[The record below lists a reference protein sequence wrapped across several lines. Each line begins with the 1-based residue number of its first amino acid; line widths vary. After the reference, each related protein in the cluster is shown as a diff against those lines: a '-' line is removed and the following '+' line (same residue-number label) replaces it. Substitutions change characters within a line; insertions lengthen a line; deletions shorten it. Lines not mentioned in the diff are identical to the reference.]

1 MVDEIG
7 ETLIKWLRGMHCFVV
22 AGLVYMST
30 RRAVTQLAP
39 PRTASLSPTYSAFPK
54 VFLTRRLEM
63 KLRLLTT
70 LIATSLLASTAVLAQ
85 FSDRNIK
92 ISNGVNEDH
101 PVGAGVKKMQEI
113 LTAKSGGKMKM
124 NAFWGGSAGGDLQAT
139 QALRA
144 GTQEM
149 VVTSSSPLVGIV
161 KELGV
166 FDLPFLFGN
175 EKEVDQVLDGAA
187 GAYFNKKLEEAGVVN
202 LAYWENG
209 FRNLTNSKKPVNK
222 VEDFDG
228 IKVRVMQ
235 NNIFLDTFKTL
246 GTNAVPMAFGE
257 VFTALE
263 TKTIDGQEN
272 PFVTINTSKFFE
284 VQKFL
289 SVTRHA
295 YTPFLVL
302 YSKKLWDQLS
312 KDEQAALRE
321 AAIEG
326 QKVQRT
332 TIRANDG
339 KALADLKAKGMQVNE
354 ISPAEQ
360 RRMFEKVKPVYD
372 KNAATI
378 GADAINVVVD
388 ALKKARGG

>member
-1 MVDEIG
+1 MF
-7 ETLIKWLRGMHCFVV
+7 KLRMIATVV
-22 AGLVYMST
+22 ATSVF
-30 RRAVTQLAP
+30 AVGA
-39 PRTASLSPTYSAFPK
+39 A
-54 VFLTRRLEM
+54 M
-63 KLRLLTT
+63 
-70 LIATSLLASTAVLAQ
+70 AQ
-85 FSDRNIK
+85 FSERNIK
-92 ISNGVNEDH
+92 MSNGVNEDH

-113 LTAKSGGKMKM
+113 LTAKSGGKMKL

-175 EKEVDQVLDGAA
+175 EKEVDAVLDGVA

-284 VQKFL
+284 VQKYL

-312 KDEQAALRE
+312 KDEQAVLRE

-326 QKVQRT
+326 QKVQRA

-339 KALADLKAKGMQVNE
+339 KALAALKEKGMQVNE
-354 ISPAEQ
+354 ISAAEQ

>member
-1 MVDEIG
+1 
-7 ETLIKWLRGMHCFVV
+7 
-22 AGLVYMST
+22 
-30 RRAVTQLAP
+30 
-39 PRTASLSPTYSAFPK
+39 
-54 VFLTRRLEM
+54 
-63 KLRLLTT
+63 
-70 LIATSLLASTAVLAQ
+70 
-85 FSDRNIK
+85 
-92 ISNGVNEDH
+92 
-101 PVGAGVKKMQEI
+101 
-113 LTAKSGGKMKM
+113 
-124 NAFWGGSAGGDLQAT
+124 
-139 QALRA
+139 
-144 GTQEM
+144 M
-149 VVTSSSPLVGIV
+149 VVSSSSPLVGII

-166 FDLPFLFGN
+166 FDLPFLFAN
-175 EKEVDQVLDGAA
+175 EKEADAVLDGPA
-187 GAYFNKKLEEAGVVN
+187 GAFFNKKLEEAGLVN

-209 FRNLTNSKKPVNK
+209 FRNLTNSKRAVAK

-228 IKVRVMQ
+228 VKVRVMQ

-272 PFVTINTSKFFE
+272 PFVTIDTSKFYE

-302 YSKKLWDQLS
+302 YSKKMFDTLS
-312 KDEQAALRE
+312 PQEQALLRE

-326 QKVQRT
+326 QKVQRS
-332 TIRANDG
+332 TIRANDT
-339 KALADLKAKGMQVNE
+339 KALANLKAKGMQVNE
-354 ISPAEQ
+354 ITPAEQ

-378 GADAINVVVD
+378 GADAITIVVD

>member
-1 MVDEIG
+1 
-7 ETLIKWLRGMHCFVV
+7 
-22 AGLVYMST
+22 
-30 RRAVTQLAP
+30 
-39 PRTASLSPTYSAFPK
+39 
-54 VFLTRRLEM
+54 M
-63 KLRLLTT
+63 KLKTLATLLATT
-70 LIATSLLASTAVLAQ
+70 VFATSAAFAQ
-85 FSDRNIK
+85 FADRNIK
-92 ISNGVNEDH
+92 ITNGVNADH
-101 PVGAGVKKMQEI
+101 PVGAGVKKMEEI
-113 LTAKSGGKMKM
+113 LTAKSGGKMKL

-175 EKEVDQVLDGAA
+175 EKEVDAVLDGVA
-187 GAYFNKKLEEAGVVN
+187 GAYFNKKLEEAGLVN

-284 VQKFL
+284 VQKYL

-312 KDEQAALRE
+312 PAEQATLRE

-326 QKVQRT
+326 QKVQRA
-332 TIRANDG
+332 TIRTNDG
-339 KALADLKAKGMQVNE
+339 KALAELKAKGMAVNE
-354 ISPAEQ
+354 ITPAEQ

>member
-1 MVDEIG
+1 MFKRR
-7 ETLIKWLRGMHCFVV
+7 TLV
-22 AGLVYMST
+22 
-30 RRAVTQLAP
+30 
-39 PRTASLSPTYSAFPK
+39 
-54 VFLTRRLEM
+54 
-63 KLRLLTT
+63 
-70 LIATSLLASTAVLAQ
+70 SLLAGASLLVATSAFAQ
-85 FSDRNIK
+85 FADRTIK
-92 ISNGVNEDH
+92 FTNGVNEDH
-101 PVGAGVKKMQEI
+101 PVGQGVKKMQEV
-113 LTAKSGGKMKM
+113 LAAKTGGKMKI

-149 VVTSSSPLVGIV
+149 VCTSSSPLVGIV
-161 KELGV
+161 KELGA
-166 FDLPFLFGN
+166 FDLPFLFAN
-175 EKEVDQVLDGAA
+175 EKEADAVLDGPA
-187 GAYFNKKLEEAGVVN
+187 GVYFNKKLEEAGLVN

-209 FRNLTNSKKPVNK
+209 FRNLTNSKRPVVK

-272 PFVTINTSKFFE
+272 PFVTIDTSKFYE
-284 VQKFL
+284 VQKYL

-302 YSKKLWDQLS
+302 YSKKLWDTLS
-312 KDEQAALRE
+312 PQEQAVLRE

-326 QKVQRT
+326 QKVQRA
-332 TIRANDG
+332 ANRSLNE
-339 KALADLKAKGMQVNE
+339 KALTALKGKGMQINE
-354 ISPAEQ
+354 ITAADQ
-360 RRMFEKVKPVYD
+360 KRMFDRVKPVYD
-372 KNAATI
+372 KNVPNI
-378 GADAINVVVD
+378 GPEAVTLVLES
-388 ALKKARGG
+388 LKKARGG

>member
-1 MVDEIG
+1 MFKRR
-7 ETLIKWLRGMHCFVV
+7 TLASAL
-22 AGLVYMST
+22 AGAALLV
-30 RRAVTQLAP
+30 
-39 PRTASLSPTYSAFPK
+39 
-54 VFLTRRLEM
+54 
-63 KLRLLTT
+63 
-70 LIATSLLASTAVLAQ
+70 ATSSFAQ
-85 FSDRNIK
+85 YTERTIK
-92 ISNGVNEDH
+92 FTNGVAADH
-101 PVGAGVKKMQEI
+101 PVADGVKRMQEV
-113 LTAKSGGKMKM
+113 LNAKTGGKLKI
-124 NAFWGGSAGGDLQAT
+124 NAFWGGSAGGDLPAT

-149 VVTSSSPLVGIV
+149 VCTSSSPLVGIV

-166 FDLPFLFGN
+166 FDLPFLFAN
-175 EKEVDQVLDGAA
+175 EKEADAVLDGPAGQFFNQKLEAA
-187 GAYFNKKLEEAGVVN
+187 GLVN

-209 FRNLTNSKKPVNK
+209 FRNLTNSKRPVAK
-222 VEDFDG
+222 VEDFG
-228 IKVRVMQ
+228 GVKVRVMQ

-272 PFVTINTSKFFE
+272 PFVTIDTSKFYE

-302 YSKKLWDQLS
+302 YSKRLWDQLS
-312 KDEQAALRE
+312 PQEQAALRE
-321 AAIEG
+321 AAVEG
-326 QKVQRT
+326 QKAQRAS
-332 TIRANDG
+332 IRAQSD
-339 KALADLKAKGMQVNE
+339 KALAALRAKGMQINE
-354 ISPAEQ
+354 ITPAEQ

-372 KNAATI
+372 KHRETI
-378 GADAINVVVD
+378 GAEAINAVFD

>member
-1 MVDEIG
+1 MFKKSSIA
-7 ETLIKWLRGMHCFVV
+7 LLVV
-22 AGLVYMST
+22 GVMFATS
-30 RRAVTQLAP
+30 
-39 PRTASLSPTYSAFPK
+39 SAF
-54 VFLTRRLEM
+54 
-63 KLRLLTT
+63 
-70 LIATSLLASTAVLAQ
+70 AQ
-85 FSDRNIK
+85 FSDRTLK

-101 PVGAGVKKMQEI
+101 PVGAGVRKMQEV
-113 LTAKSGGKMKM
+113 LAAKSGGKLKL

-166 FDLPFLFGN
+166 FDLPFLFAN
-175 EKEVDQVLDGAA
+175 EKEVDAVLDGAA
-187 GAYFNKKLEEAGVVN
+187 GGYFNKKLEDAGVVN

-209 FRNLTNSKKPVNK
+209 FRNLTNSKRPVAK

-228 IKVRVMQ
+228 VKLRVMQ

-263 TKTIDGQEN
+263 TRTIDGQEN
-272 PFVTINTSKFFE
+272 PFVTINTSKFYE
-284 VQKFL
+284 VQRYL

-302 YSKKLWDQLS
+302 YSKKMWDGLS

-326 QKVQRT
+326 QKVQRAT
-332 TIRANDG
+332 NRAQES
-339 KALADLKAKGMQVNE
+339 KALGELRARGMLINE

-360 RRMFEKVKPVYD
+360 KRMFDKVKPVYD
-372 KNAATI
+372 RNGTTI
-378 GADAINVVVD
+378 GAEAINVVVD
-388 ALKKARGG
+388 ALKKARGS